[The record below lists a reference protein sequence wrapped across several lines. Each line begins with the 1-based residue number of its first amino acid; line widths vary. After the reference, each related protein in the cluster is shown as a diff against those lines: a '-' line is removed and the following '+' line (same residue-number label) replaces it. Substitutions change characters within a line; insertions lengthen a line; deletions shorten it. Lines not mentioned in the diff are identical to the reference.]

1 MSEWYLCTNMFYAVD
16 AYDQLGVPP
25 GPSDLGSTPIQRVMK
40 LSTVPKQH
48 IDDCYAR
55 TMESVEK
62 DSNEAKQIAEAYALL
77 QGEARKA
84 YDMKLLGAVSVS
96 SARGP
101 REIARERA
109 AKQEKQ
115 DTDSDPPMPA
125 PLDPPSDCDSVDAK
139 EAIAVQAAMQFE
151 KITFAV
157 LDEFDTLKRT
167 PHQRKAMLDAHGLG
181 VTYNKKSIA
190 VQRTALARAL
200 SDCESQLVENDILT
214 NVWKDLNNKEALD
227 KSSIVHCKG
236 GFAATFNGSQQK
248 VEQIFKSLKAASD
261 WVAQMNKADK
271 DCE

>member
-1 MSEWYLCTNMFYAVD
+1 MKSFQKHVRTQCEHTGCRRNFAFNIY
-16 AYDQLGVPP
+16 
-25 GPSDLGSTPIQRVMK
+25 GSK
-40 LSTVPKQH
+40 
-48 IDDCYAR
+48 
-55 TMESVEK
+55 
-62 DSNEAKQIAEAYALL
+62 
-77 QGEARKA
+77 
-84 YDMKLLGAVSVS
+84 
-96 SARGP
+96 
-101 REIARERA
+101 
-109 AKQEKQ
+109 
-115 DTDSDPPMPA
+115 
-125 PLDPPSDCDSVDAK
+125 
-139 EAIAVQAAMQFE
+139 AIAVQAAMQFE
-151 KITFAV
+151 KITLAV

-271 DCE
+271 DCEGWNTGSMVVTHIFTLSRVCQPVASHRVFHIIYMYIYKHTQLSIMILRVWIS